1 MNHDIPSPTVRVV
14 DEQGENIGVLSKDE
28 ALQRAVA
35 LGLDLI
41 QINALT
47 DPPVVKIISFDKFRY
62 QQEKE
67 EKKQRQAQKQKELKQ
82 VRITG
87 RAAQNDLLIRAKA
100 ADKFLE
106 EGHKVEINLALRGR
120 EKAHKEWALQKMQEF
135 LSMITV
141 PYALTMAPKQGGRGY
156 VAQITKK

>member
-1 MNHDIPSPTVRVV
+1 M
-14 DEQGENIGVLSKDE
+14 GVMAKAK
-28 ALQRAVA
+28 ALA
-35 LGLDLI
+35 LAQEKGLDLI
-41 QINALT
+41 EIASMAQ
-47 DPPVVKIISFDKFRY
+47 PPVARLMNYDKFRY